1 MYRNVPILPLFPDNG
16 EESFSTDSPNVMR
29 KYSTFDRSK
38 PSPFNTTTTNS
49 HRCVCDPC
57 LHENTKDPPSI
68 LMSNHHHHDVAVV
81 SPVVDSEDDP
91 TTTTE
96 SIVRTFSSIRRRSTT
111 TTTTESSTTVQRR
124 QTLQEPISTKPV
136 GSVSLMCGLLAGI
149 AQAGLFNPYDR
160 ALYLSVR
167 DHVPFLDRRNW
178 LHPYRGFWQ
187 SIGGRALQGGLYF
200 PAEHF
205 FLRCIK
211 DQQHEGDPRWNF
223 LAGTAA
229 GCLNACILNPISAVK
244 YKTWGRQRHEH
255 SGMWHEIMGMF
266 QKSSG
271 SIRPFFNGLAPT
283 LARDV
288 VFGGTYTWLRLQ
300 LSFTFELEPHQEWR
314 GNFVAAGLA
323 TIVSGPFNYVR
334 TIQFATRSHEKAD
347 RMVYI
352 LRDLAQ
358 ATARQDGLLA
368 ALRFLQAR
376 LRIGWGTARVAFGM
390 SFAHAVYNGLHE
402 FIKDWQ
408 FPE

>member
-1 MYRNVPILPLFPDNG
+1 
-16 EESFSTDSPNVMR
+16 
-29 KYSTFDRSK
+29 
-38 PSPFNTTTTNS
+38 
-49 HRCVCDPC
+49 
-57 LHENTKDPPSI
+57 
-68 LMSNHHHHDVAVV
+68 MSNHHLHHHQRDVL
-81 SPVVDSEDDP
+81 PVV
-91 TTTTE
+91 TTTTTTTTMAE
-96 SIVRTFSSIRRRSTT
+96 DDNATNNNTTTDVHPQPQHHQQTHIVRTCSSIRRRR
-111 TTTTESSTTVQRR
+111 SSSSSSSSNSSIDPALLIRR
-124 QTLQEPISTKPV
+124 QTFQEPIATKPV
-136 GSVSLMCGLLAGI
+136 GSVSLLCGLLAGI
-149 AQAGLFNPYDR
+149 AQAGVFNPYDR

-167 DHVPFLDRRNW
+167 DHVPFLDARNW
-178 LHPYRGFWQ
+178 HHPYRGFWQ

-211 DQQHEGDPRWNF
+211 DRHEGDSRWNF

-229 GCLNACILNPISAVK
+229 GCFNACLLNPISAVK

-255 SGMWHEIMGMF
+255 YGMWHEITGMVR
-266 QKSSG
+266 KSG
-271 SIRPFFNGLAPT
+271 SIRPFFNGIAPT

-300 LSFTFELEPHQEWR
+300 LAFWLELEPHQEWTS
-314 GNFVAAGLA
+314 NLVAAGLA

-334 TIQFATRSHEKAD
+334 TIQFSTRSHEKAEH
-347 RMVYI
+347 MMYI

-358 ATARQDGLLA
+358 TTARQDGVLA

-402 FIKDWQ
+402 SIKSWQ
-408 FPE
+408 NK